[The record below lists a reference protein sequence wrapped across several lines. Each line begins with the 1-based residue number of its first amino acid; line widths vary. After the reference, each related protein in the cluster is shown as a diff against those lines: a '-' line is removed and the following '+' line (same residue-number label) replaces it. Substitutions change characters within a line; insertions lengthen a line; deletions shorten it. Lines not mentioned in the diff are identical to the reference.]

1 MKVKSKKT
9 QTKIKKKNYEN
20 EVYVEAQKV
29 TKEEENLK
37 GNEQKERI
45 RRRCG
50 DRELKSRKV
59 KWYCCD
65 NDAVEEETRQEGKEE
80 NKEPKHKEDNQS
92 KPSKGST
99 EETMKKSVNGAALD
113 DAVSQKT
120 YIPDFGNVGIKKN
133 CFPVTNATSI
143 LKILMI

>member
-1 MKVKSKKT
+1 MSKK
-9 QTKIKKKNYEN
+9 KES
-20 EVYVEAQKV
+20 EEDVEI
-29 TKEEENLK
+29 
-37 GNEQKERI
+37 GNWNQERWN
-45 RRRCG
+45 
-50 DRELKSRKV
+50 DTV
-59 KWYCCD
+59 K
-65 NDAVEEETRQEGKEE
+65 AVEEETRQEGKEE